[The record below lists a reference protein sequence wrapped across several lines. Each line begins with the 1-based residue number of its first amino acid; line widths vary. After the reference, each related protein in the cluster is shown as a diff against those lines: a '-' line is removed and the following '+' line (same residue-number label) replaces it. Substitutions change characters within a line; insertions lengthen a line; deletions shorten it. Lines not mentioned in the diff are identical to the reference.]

1 MTWISKNMYIDKLDD
16 IVNKYNNTYRS
27 TINMKFVDVNSSTYI
42 DFDKENNKEYPK
54 FKIGD
59 DVRIWNYKTFFANAH
74 VSNWSEDVFVIKNV
88 KNTVP
93 RTYVISDLNGGEIVA
108 TFYEKDLQKTNQKE
122 LKRNSIHEKM

>member
-54 FKIGD
+54 FKIGN

>member
-16 IVNKYNNTYRS
+16 IANKYNNTYRS

-42 DFDKENNKEYPK
+42 DFDKEDNKEYPK

-59 DVRIWNYKTFFANAH
+59 DVRIWNYKNFFANAH